1 MVNYFFVDGARQQQ
15 GPVTAETMKQH
26 LKGGLVAGQTLCF
39 ADDGSSA
46 GDASMEC
53 PTNRPIAP
61 IGLT

>member
-26 LKGGLVAGQTLCF
+26 LKGGLVAGGRFCGEHS
-39 ADDGSSA
+39 D
-46 GDASMEC
+46 
-53 PTNRPIAP
+53 PIAP